1 MMYWIFYWL
10 LRFLYKVFCRWE
22 IHGLEHFP
30 KHGGFLLAV
39 NHASYLDPTIAG
51 SAAPRGIYYMARESL
66 FKNRVLHW
74 FLTSIHS
81 IPLNISKNG
90 VDISAFKE
98 CVKTLHKGKPVLV
111 FPEGTRSADPEVQPF
126 KASLGTLLRS
136 CHGVPVLPVYI
147 HGTHEI
153 LPKGQLL
160 PRGRKIRVHIGPP
173 IAYAHL
179 EAVTAD
185 AAGTLARDRLMADY
199 VRDAVAG
206 LEKGDFFWLRDRA
219 LSNRGGP
226 DE

>member
-66 FKNRVLHW
+66 FKNHVLHW

-111 FPEGTRSADPEVQPF
+111 FPEGTRSPDGIPRQGKPGIGFLAMMGNIDI
-126 KASLGTLLRS
+126 
-136 CHGVPVLPVYI
+136 LPCYI
-147 HGTHEI
+147 HGSYEMFPRHKAFPVPHK
-153 LPKGQLL
+153 LHVFFGPLL
-160 PRGRKIRVHIGPP
+160 PYKEFDHLKMDKHSYHKISDRVMEEIG
-173 IAYAHL
+173 
-179 EAVTAD
+179 
-185 AAGTLARDRLMADY
+185 
-199 VRDAVAG
+199 
-206 LEKGDFFWLRDRA
+206 KLRQRA
-219 LSNRGGP
+219 L
-226 DE
+226 EIA